1 MEASNDVG
9 NEQRGILKDRVR
21 KYLER
26 MYHWLA
32 ELKEFRF
39 EPDGKEYRT
48 ARKCADQCQAQ
59 WKAFHMAIKQFY
71 GISYYFNRSNEYFG
85 VSTEDETDWL
95 FKVEREV

>member
-1 MEASNDVG
+1 M
-9 NEQRGILKDRVR
+9 LKMN
-21 KYLER
+21 KEKFLKTEFGSSLEECITAWD
-26 MYHWLA
+26 HWLA

-39 EPDGKEYRT
+39 EPHEEEYKR
-48 ARKCADQCQAQ
+48 ARESAGQCQAQ
-59 WKAFHMAIKQFY
+59 WQIFRMAIKQFY